1 VVPPLKRR
9 LVRKIAFFPPI
20 PPGYVIDDKPGG
32 QSGIYLLTDLESN
45 TLEPL
50 PDLTPVGLTVDAV
63 KLKTLRDTVACAF
76 HFKHTIQDDVRRGP
90 KSPPAP
96 SRRTL
101 LFSHGNSTDIG
112 ITFFHMSE
120 LAVRLRVDVLAYDYS
135 GYGQSTGAP
144 SEYQLY
150 ADIDAAY
157 HYLVEQSGVHPL
169 DIVLYGQSVGSAPSV
184 DLAVRQPVGGVVLH
198 SAMTSGLA
206 ALHDVGKTTH
216 WFDVFQNVV
225 KIKKVKCP
233 VFIIHGT
240 EDREVPFDHGDDLYK
255 AAPVKYDPWWVYEGG
270 HNDIEVVWREDFF
283 LRLHLYL
290 SYLDGSPEEASLS
303 LTRAG
308 SLQSSLS
315 TQASATDFMPSVGDD
330 RRPLLEH

>member
-1 VVPPLKRR
+1 VPGVKKR
-9 LVRKIAFFPPI
+9 LVRKIAFFPPV
-20 PPGYVIDDKPGG
+20 PPGYVIDDQITG
-32 QSGIYLLTDLESN
+32 QKSEIYLLTDLETN

-50 PDLTPVGLTVDAV
+50 PDLTPVGIKVDAV
-63 KLKTLRDTVACAF
+63 KLPTLRGSVACAF
-76 HFKHTIQDDVRRGP
+76 HFQHTVLEDVRRGP
-90 KSPPAP
+90 KSAPQP

-157 HYLVEQSGVHPL
+157 HYLVTQCKVHPS

-206 ALHDVGKTTH
+206 ALHDVRTTH

-225 KIKKVKCP
+225 KIKKVTCP

-240 EDREVPFDHGDDLYK
+240 ADREVPFDHGVELHDN
-255 AAPVKYDPWWVYEGG
+255 AADPYDPWWVYEGG

-290 SYLDGSPEEASLS
+290 SFLDGSPEELPTS
-303 LTRAG
+303 LTRGG
-308 SLQSSLS
+308 SLHSSLS
-315 TQASATDFMPSVGDD
+315 TQATSADFMPSVGDD
-330 RRPLLEH
+330 RRPLLQES